1 MEKKT
6 GQVKGST
13 HWYLWSAL
21 VAIELLMS
29 FSAFGY
35 VHIPPLSV
43 TIAYVPVLVAGAL
56 MGPLEAMTVG
66 AVFGAASMWKATA
79 TYVLPFDQLFS
90 PFFSGYPVQS
100 VLLSMGSRMLFGL
113 AMGLLYT
120 LVRRWRFSGVWV
132 GLLTFFGSTV
142 HSFFVYSSLWLFFPQ
157 TGYTPAHALGALS
170 SPSMLAANVVTTA
183 VVLLLWR
190 FEASKTWRKFRGAGG
205 RGGQDVLRRA
215 VSPGFPAGGC
225 GGDAGFQCVRGFV
238 LCAPHGVCS
247 GVSRCGA
254 APAGIFRFGTF
265 ADSVFDRH
273 SVPHV
278 DCSCVCD
285 FQPKVR
291 HLHGPGGQEGF
302 FNRLAVPQSVYD
314 RLCRSAGGVSQRWG
328 AGCFL
333 MVDLDHFKEINDGF
347 GHPEGD
353 RILREVSRCLQE
365 CFGPEALLGRV
376 GGDEFAVFLQPNL
389 SLEEWKVCLRH
400 FQESVRLVEPP
411 SGARRLS
418 CSVGVLLVK
427 EPRPVEELYRDAD
440 WLLYQAKA
448 QGRDRYVA
456 GTQEDARVGVHAQA
470 G

>member
-1 MEKKT
+1 M
-6 GQVKGST
+6 
-13 HWYLWSAL
+13 YSAERYHRVSLL
-21 VAIELLMS
+21 VAVVVTLASSVSVALY
-29 FSAFGY
+29 F
-35 VHIPPLSV
+35 VHR
-43 TIAYVPVLVAGAL
+43 
-56 MGPLEAMTVG
+56 ME
-66 AVFGAASMWKATA
+66 
-79 TYVLPFDQLFS
+79 
-90 PFFSGYPVQS
+90 S
-100 VLLSMGSRMLFGL
+100 VLEFQ
-113 AMGLLYT
+113 
-120 LVRRWRFSGVWV
+120 GVE
-132 GLLTFFGSTV
+132 L
-142 HSFFVYSSLWLFFPQ
+142 P
-157 TGYTPAHALGALS
+157 
-170 SPSMLAANVVTTA
+170 
-183 VVLLLWR
+183 
-190 FEASKTWRKFRGAGG
+190 
-205 RGGQDVLRRA
+205 
-215 VSPGFPAGGC
+215 
-225 GGDAGFQCVRGFV
+225 
-238 LCAPHGVCS
+238 
-247 GVSRCGA
+247 
-254 APAGIFRFGTF
+254 PAGIFRFGTF

-278 DCSCVCD
+278 DCGCVCD

-365 CFGPEALLGRV
+365 CFEPEALLGRV